1 MASEVEYDLIIPHDD
16 SQQNILASDTDN
28 DNYLRDGEQ
37 LIVYSEAGAPT
48 MDLPE
53 ALLAGARHDT
63 GVNYTELSSH
73 GDDAEERGERAH
85 VATSLTLDVNLDE
98 NDEEL
103 NNNIIRVSKVNGLV
117 LYIGYVIALKV
128 S

>member
-1 MASEVEYDLIIPHDD
+1 MASVVEYDLITPHDD
-16 SQQNILASDTDN
+16 TQPSIQVSDTEYD
-28 DNYLRDGEQ
+28 DDCLHEEQ
-37 LIVYSEAGAPT
+37 LIVYSEAGVST

-53 ALLAGARHDT
+53 ALLAGVQLDT
-63 GVNYTELSSH
+63 SVDYTDLSSH

-103 NNNIIRVSKVNGLV
+103 NNNILRVS
-117 LYIGYVIALKV
+117 I